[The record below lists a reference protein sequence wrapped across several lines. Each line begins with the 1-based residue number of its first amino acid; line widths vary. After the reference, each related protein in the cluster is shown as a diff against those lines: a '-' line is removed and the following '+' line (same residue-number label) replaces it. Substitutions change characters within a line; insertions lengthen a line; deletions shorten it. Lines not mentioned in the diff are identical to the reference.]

1 MKQTHFFQSKI
12 NIIFCIV
19 AILITLILQYQLW
32 FGEAGKIAL
41 QQLKEDII
49 KTSEANQA
57 LKDRNKQLYAEM
69 QDLREGLDVVEEYAR
84 LDLGLVKKNET
95 FVQINSAKVVEL
107 PEEFKEE
114 TPKPQANS
122 TSATQP

>member
-1 MKQTHFFQSKI
+1 MKHTHFFQSKI

-32 FGEAGKIAL
+32 FGEAGRIAL

-122 TSATQP
+122 TSAQP

>member
-1 MKQTHFFQSKI
+1 M
-12 NIIFCIV
+12 
-19 AILITLILQYQLW
+19 QYQLW

-122 TSATQP
+122 TSAQP